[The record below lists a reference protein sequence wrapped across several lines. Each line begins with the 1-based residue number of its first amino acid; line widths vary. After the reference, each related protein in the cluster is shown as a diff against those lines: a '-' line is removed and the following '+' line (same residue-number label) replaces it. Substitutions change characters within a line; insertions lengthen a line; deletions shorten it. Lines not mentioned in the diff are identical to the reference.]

1 MARDQ
6 LSGSLL
12 HREDKVGRL
21 LGAHRLQGT
30 WLLHIRRQPGSL
42 GAEQLRPS
50 GWEKRPAGLSG
61 DPGPAREVLITV
73 SYQLVSGPPPPRN
86 MKDRRM
92 HTIGNVREAVRGC
105 VRRDSEK
112 VQGVSKCTTWGK

>member
-6 LSGSLL
+6 LSDSLL
-12 HREDKVGRL
+12 HREDKVGRM

-61 DPGPAREVLITV
+61 DPGPARDVLIAV
-73 SYQLVSGPPPPRN
+73 SYQLVSGRPPPGHEGPQDAHNRQ
-86 MKDRRM
+86 RQ
-92 HTIGNVREAVRGC
+92 GG
-105 VRRDSEK
+105 SEEG
-112 VQGVSKCTTWGK
+112 Q